1 MHHLRGGTIN
11 WAMVIFLSL
20 AHAAAVWGLC
30 LIYQGKCDTLT
41 LLWAIFLWPVS
52 GLGITAGAHRLWA
65 HRSYTATWP
74 LRLALMLMNS
84 MANQGCV
91 YHWSRDHR
99 VHHKHSDEEADPH
112 NATRGFFYS
121 HVGWLLVKKQPA
133 TLAAGRELPCEDLLA
148 DPIVRF
154 QRACDPWINLVMC
167 FLLPALIPHLLWGE
181 AFWTAFFIAGA
192 LRYCYVLHATW
203 CVNSVAHFFG
213 DRPYDPASKPSENW
227 FVAFVAIGEGW
238 HNWHHK
244 FPYDYATSEFGA
256 SAQYNPTKLFI
267 DSCIWLGL
275 ASEPKRATKV
285 WARMQA
291 KQQQEQEDSHS
302 STKHKKL
309 VSGGVGA
316 GSRDSSRDVASSLA
330 RVNQHAAPLRKA

>member
-1 MHHLRGGTIN
+1 MNLVTDTIDAVSHHVKAGTVN

-20 AHAAAVWGLC
+20 AHAAALWGLVT
-30 LIYQGKCDTLT
+30 ISVCDNRT
-41 LLWAIFLWPVS
+41 LLWALFLWPVS

-84 MANQGCV
+84 MANQGSV

-99 VHHKHSDEEADPH
+99 VHHKHSDEDADPH
-112 NATRGFFYS
+112 NASRGFFYS
-121 HVGWLLVKKQPA
+121 HVGWLLVKKHRC
-133 TLAAGRELPCEDLLA
+133 TLEAGAQLPCDDLLA
-148 DPIVRF
+148 DPIVYF
-154 QRACDPWINLVMC
+154 QRACDPWINLLMC
-167 FLLPALIPHLLWGE
+167 FVVPSVVPMLLWGE
-181 AFWTAFFIAGA
+181 SYWNGFFVAGA
-192 LRYCYVLHATW
+192 LRYVYVLHVTW

-213 DRPYDPASKPSENW
+213 ERPYDGSSLPAENW
-227 FVAFVAIGEGW
+227 FVSFVALGEGW

-256 SAQYNPTKLFI
+256 SVQYNPTKLFI
-267 DSCIWLGL
+267 DTCVWLGL

-291 KQQQEQEDSHS
+291 KQAEHAEQ
-302 STKHKKL
+302 TKKL
-309 VSGGVGA
+309 SVP
-316 GSRDSSRDVASSLA
+316 RDTSSSLA
-330 RVNQHAAPLRKA
+330 RVNQRSAPIRKA